1 MIVAILLLGICV
13 LLGVLGIFDYK
24 VSEKPK
30 NITKVTEPKPLK
42 KAIVEQRIKQSKN
55 TSK

>member
-1 MIVAILLLGICV
+1 
-13 LLGVLGIFDYK
+13 VLGIFDYK

-42 KAIVEQRIKQSKN
+42 KVIVEQRIKQSKN